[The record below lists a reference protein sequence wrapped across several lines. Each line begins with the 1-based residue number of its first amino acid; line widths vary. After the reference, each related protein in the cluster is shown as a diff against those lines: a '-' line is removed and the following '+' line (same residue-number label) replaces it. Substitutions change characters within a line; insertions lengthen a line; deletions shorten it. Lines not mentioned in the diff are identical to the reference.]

1 MDFYQIKERSTKKG
15 VLEIYPD
22 FRVCRSKDLMIRGRS
37 FYAIWDEE
45 LKIWSTDEYDV
56 QRLVDKKLLEYK
68 EKVETRTTD
77 HIQLKLMSDFSSG
90 VWRDFRNYMQN
101 LSDNAHQL
109 DENLTFSNTKVKNRL
124 CFKETTIS
132 IRRRFY

>member
-1 MDFYQIKERSTKKG
+1 MDFFQIKERSTKKG

-45 LKIWSTDEYDV
+45 SQMWSTDEYDV
-56 QRLVDKKLLEYK
+56 QRLVDKELLEYK
-68 EKVETRTTD
+68 KKVETRTTD
-77 HIQLKLMSDFSSG
+77 HIKLKLMSDFSSG
-90 VWRDFRNYMQN
+90 VWKDFRNYVQN

-109 DENLTFSNTKVKNRL
+109 DENYP
-124 CFKETTIS
+124 IH
-132 IRRRFY
+132 